1 MEKLVPKNKLFE
13 WFIRV
18 KSINGSNSY
27 DFSSLS
33 IAMQE
38 LNLKDKSTGTI
49 NLCILGYRHHAYGYI
64 WKRLTREFTILP
76 GEEFRYC
83 KGFHNLYAVSNL
95 GRVISMQFHN
105 TEGCKVLKLSSN
117 SSGYLFAKM
126 RIWKENYVKSYPV
139 HRLVA
144 EAFLDNPE
152 NKPYIDYID
161 TIPSNNLLS
170 NLRWVTPLENQ
181 NNPKTLK
188 RLQDSLT
195 RYNRSLK
202 HKYQV
207 QNAMGKAVTLLNINK
222 DFIKDYPT
230 LNEAALDLSTSI
242 GTINRRCKNGN
253 IFRGKYYLKFKE
265 YAEKS

>member
-1 MEKLVPKNKLFE
+1 ML
-13 WFIRV
+13 
-18 KSINGSNSY
+18 KS
-27 DFSSLS
+27 
-33 IAMQE
+33 
-38 LNLKDKSTGTI
+38 LKDISWLVDEPTYRADKALSYSTISKFKREGFEHLDT
-49 NLCILGYRHHAYGYI
+49 LFDKVESPSLLLGSLVDC
-64 WKRLTREFTILP
+64 LTTDP
-76 GEEFRYC
+76 PEEYERRY
-83 KGFHNLYAVSNL
+83 
-95 GRVISMQFHN
+95 
-105 TEGCKVLKLSSN
+105 
-117 SSGYLFAKM
+117 
-126 RIWKENYVKSYPV
+126 
-139 HRLVA
+139 LVA

-152 NKPYIDYID
+152 NKPYIDHID

-230 LNEAALDLSTSI
+230 LSEAALDLSTSI
-242 GTINRRCKNGN
+242 GTINRRCKSGN